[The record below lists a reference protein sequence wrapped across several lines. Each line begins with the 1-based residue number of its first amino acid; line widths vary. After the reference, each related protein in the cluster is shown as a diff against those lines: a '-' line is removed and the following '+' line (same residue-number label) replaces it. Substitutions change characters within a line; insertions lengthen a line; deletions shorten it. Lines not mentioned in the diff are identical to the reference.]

1 MKSGYFQSY
10 SSFHPEGPR
19 WQVVVPTGPH
29 KGKTYS
35 EADIQDQVRGTVYLL
50 NSIYNSLYVYLYI
63 YMSIYLFIYIYL

>member
-29 KGKTYS
+29 KGKTYT
-35 EADIQDQVRGTVYLL
+35 EADIQDQVRGT
-50 NSIYNSLYVYLYI
+50 IYNSISLAIFISISLYRN
-63 YMSIYLFIYIYL
+63 LFYVDKIQ